1 MKIIEVVPYDPSWPI
16 IFAAESKTI
25 QEALGENCLE
35 IHHIGSTAVPGLVA
49 KPKIDIIAVVNH
61 LSEVGK
67 QLISIGIQYQGEYN
81 IPLRY
86 FFSKR
91 SKVNVNLHVYE
102 EDHPEIELNLL
113 FRDYL
118 CSHAAARDEYA
129 LLKRQLLVDESS
141 FQKK

>member
-1 MKIIEVVPYDPSWPI
+1 MKIIEVVLYDPNWPI

-67 QLISIGIQYQGEYN
+67 QLSSIGIQYQGEYN